1 MWPHRICS
9 TNSMA
14 IINLFFLM
22 HWKTLFSIDPV
33 KPLSI
38 ACLIHRPR
46 KKNYL
51 FSLRCTGPRSNSR
64 RFRNG
69 RFIKFEHER
78 CEKKVD
84 STWTLLKCY
93 KVYRS
98 FKSICAC
105 FSPAAKGKL
114 GCEHPHSSSNMILM
128 QTHPTRLFSRKLL
141 GRKQKIHAIYFKIRI
156 SQVYIAIAAKYFGRL
171 FEKLVRSMPTPNSIL
186 FFFSIKLDVSK
197 IRLTEFWIPRCL
209 KLNKV

>member
-14 IINLFFLM
+14 IIFFLM
-22 HWKTLFSIDPV
+22 QWKTLFSIDPV

-38 ACLIHRPR
+38 ARLIHRPR
-46 KKNYL
+46 RKNYH
-51 FSLRCTGPRSNSR
+51 FSLRYTGPRSNSR

-105 FSPAAKGKL
+105 FLVLPKESWVVNIRTP
-114 GCEHPHSSSNMILM
+114 P
-128 QTHPTRLFSRKLL
+128 PTWYWCRHTQQDSFPGTVGTKTEDTCNLF
-141 GRKQKIHAIYFKIRI
+141 
-156 SQVYIAIAAKYFGRL
+156 
-171 FEKLVRSMPTPNSIL
+171 
-186 FFFSIKLDVSK
+186 
-197 IRLTEFWIPRCL
+197 
-209 KLNKV
+209 